1 MFNTAA
7 NVPSA
12 EIESRI
18 ARFQQ
23 DLRQQ
28 QLDGALI
35 LQNSD
40 LFYLCGTI
48 QQSHLYV
55 PAVGKPLFEQ
65 LLK

>member
-23 DLRQQ
+23 ARDEE
-28 QLDGALI
+28 DNYE
-35 LQNSD
+35 QNSK
-40 LFYLCGTI
+40 
-48 QQSHLYV
+48 V
-55 PAVGKPLFEQ
+55 
-65 LLK
+65 